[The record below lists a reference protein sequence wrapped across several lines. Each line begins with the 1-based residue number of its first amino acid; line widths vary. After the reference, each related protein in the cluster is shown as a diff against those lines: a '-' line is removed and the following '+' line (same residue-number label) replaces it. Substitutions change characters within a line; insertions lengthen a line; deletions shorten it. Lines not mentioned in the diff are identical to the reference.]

1 MSTLVPQQ
9 VAEAL
14 RPLHFELADRGV
26 VPVGCEAS
34 PSFGNFAVRFK
45 GASAD
50 FTIARDRGQFV
61 VSGPPDEVLRSAGL
75 WRAFVGIRELADPLY
90 TWLEAKSAA

>member
-1 MSTLVPQQ
+1 MSTIVPPQ

-14 RPLHFELADRGV
+14 RPLLPELAARGV
-26 VPVGCEAS
+26 VPVRCEVS
-34 PSFGNFAVRFK
+34 PSFGDFAVLFK

-50 FTIARDRGQFV
+50 FTVARDRGQFM
-61 VSGPPDEVLRSAGL
+61 VSGPPDEVLRRAGL
-75 WRAFVGIRELADPLY
+75 WRVFVGIRELATPLY